1 MTDALQEQLQDRRVK
16 LQAAITQTGEDERLL
31 GLLREVDLALE
42 RAHEGTFG
50 LCEVCHE
57 AIEADRLAADP
68 LVTRCL
74 DHLTS
79 AEVRALEQDLQL
91 ASRVQRT
98 LLPPREFARD
108 GWELAY
114 HYAPIGVVSGDYC
127 DVVGPASDDG
137 GRVFFLLG
145 DISGK
150 GVAASM
156 LMAHL
161 HAAVRTL
168 LGIGLP
174 IDQVLGR
181 ANRLFCESTP
191 ASHYATLVCGGLTAS
206 GQVEI
211 GNAGHCPP
219 LLVRAGG
226 VTSLAA
232 TGLPVGMFCTAE
244 YAVSRLTLA
253 SGDALVL
260 YTDGLTEARNR
271 SDAEYGTERLQH
283 VLARHPVTGA
293 RDLVN
298 SCVNDLSAFLS
309 GAPRADDLTVMA
321 IRRI

>member
-1 MTDALQEQLQDRRVK
+1 MTDALQAQLQDRRVR
-16 LQAAITQTGEDERLL
+16 LQAAITETGEDERLA
-31 GLLREVDLALE
+31 GLLRDVDLALE
-42 RAHEGTFG
+42 RARDGTYG
-50 LCEVCHE
+50 LCEVCHDP
-57 AIEADRLAADP
+57 IEADRLTADP
-68 LVTRCL
+68 LITRCL

-79 AEVRALEQDLQL
+79 AEVRALEQDLEL

-98 LLPPREFARD
+98 LLPPRDLERD
-108 GWELAY
+108 GWEMAY

-174 IDQVLGR
+174 IDQVLAR
-181 ANRLFCESTP
+181 TNRLFCESTL

-206 GQVEI
+206 GQVELC
-211 GNAGHCPP
+211 NAGHCPP
-219 LLVRAGG
+219 LLVRAGEI
-226 VTSLAA
+226 TSLAA
-232 TGLPVGMFCTAE
+232 TGLPVGMFCTAD
-244 YAVSRLTLA
+244 YSVSRLTLA
-253 SGDALVL
+253 SGDTLVL
-260 YTDGLTEARNR
+260 YTDGLTESRNR
-271 SDAEYGTERLQH
+271 SDAEYGTERLLR
-283 VLARHPVTGA
+283 VLACHPAAGA

-309 GAPRADDLTVMA
+309 GKSRADDLTVMA

>member
-1 MTDALQEQLQDRRVK
+1 MTDALQAQLQDRRVR
-16 LQAAITQTGEDERLL
+16 LQAAITETGEDERLA
-31 GLLREVDLALE
+31 GLLRDVDLALE
-42 RAHEGTFG
+42 RARDGTYG
-50 LCEVCHE
+50 LCEVCHDS
-57 AIEADRLAADP
+57 IEADRLTADP
-68 LVTRCL
+68 LITRCL

-79 AEVRALEQDLQL
+79 AEVRALEQDLEL

-98 LLPPREFARD
+98 LLPPRDLARD
-108 GWELAY
+108 GWEMAY

-127 DVVGPASDDG
+127 DVVGPANDDG

-174 IDQVLGR
+174 IDQVLAR
-181 ANRLFCESTP
+181 TNRLFCESTL

-206 GQVEI
+206 GQVELC
-211 GNAGHCPP
+211 NAGHCPP
-219 LLVRAGG
+219 LLVRAGEI
-226 VTSLAA
+226 TSLAA
-232 TGLPVGMFCTAE
+232 TGLPVGMFCTAD
-244 YAVSRLTLA
+244 YSVSRLTLA
-253 SGDALVL
+253 SGDTLVL
-260 YTDGLTEARNR
+260 YTDGLTESRNR
-271 SDAEYGTERLQH
+271 SDAEYGTERLLR
-283 VLARHPVTGA
+283 VLACHPAAGA

-309 GAPRADDLTVMA
+309 GKSRADDLTVMA

>member
-1 MTDALQEQLQDRRVK
+1 MTDALQAQLQDRRVR
-16 LQAAITQTGEDERLL
+16 LQAAITETGEDERLL

-42 RAHEGTFG
+42 RARDGTYG
-50 LCEVCHE
+50 LCEVCHDS
-57 AIEADRLAADP
+57 IEADRLTTDP
-68 LVTRCL
+68 LITRCL

-79 AEVRALEQDLQL
+79 AEVRALEQDLEL

-98 LLPPREFARD
+98 LLPPRDLARD
-108 GWELAY
+108 GWEMAY
-114 HYAPIGVVSGDYC
+114 HYAPIGAVSGDYC

-174 IDQVLGR
+174 IDQVLAR
-181 ANRLFCESTP
+181 TNRLFCESTP
-191 ASHYATLVCGGLTAS
+191 ASRYATLVCGGLTAS
-206 GQVEI
+206 GQVELC
-211 GNAGHCPP
+211 NAGHCPP
-219 LLVRAGG
+219 LLVRAGE

-232 TGLPVGMFCTAE
+232 TGLPVGMFCTAD
-244 YAVSRLTLA
+244 YSVSRLTLA

-260 YTDGLTEARNR
+260 YTDGLTESRDR
-271 SDAEYGTERLQH
+271 SDAEYGTERLLR
-283 VLARHPVTGA
+283 VLARRQAAGA

-309 GAPRADDLTVMA
+309 GASRADDLTVMA

>member
-1 MTDALQEQLQDRRVK
+1 MTDALQAQLQDRRVR
-16 LQAAITQTGEDERLL
+16 LQTAITQTGEDERLL

-42 RAHEGTFG
+42 RARDGTYG

-57 AIEADRLAADP
+57 GIEADRLTADP
-68 LVTRCL
+68 LITRCL
-74 DHLTS
+74 DHLT
-79 AEVRALEQDLQL
+79 ADEVRALEQDLEL
-91 ASRVQRT
+91 ASRVQLT
-98 LLPPREFARD
+98 LLPPRDFARD
-108 GWELAY
+108 GWELSY
-114 HYAPIGVVSGDYC
+114 HYAPIGAVSGDYC

-174 IDQVLGR
+174 IDQVLAR

-191 ASHYATLVCGGLTAS
+191 ASHYATLVCGSLTAS
-206 GQVEI
+206 GQLELC
-211 GNAGHCPP
+211 NAGHCPP

-232 TGLPVGMFCTAE
+232 TGLPVGMFCTAD
-244 YAVSRLTLA
+244 YSVSRLALS
-253 SGDALVL
+253 SGDSLVL

-271 SDAEYGTERLQH
+271 ADVEYGTERLLQ
-283 VLARHPVTGA
+283 VLSERPAGGA

-298 SCVNDLSAFLS
+298 SCVRDLSAFLS
-309 GAPRADDLTVMA
+309 GAGRADDLTVMA
-321 IRRI
+321 IRRL

>member
-1 MTDALQEQLQDRRVK
+1 MTDALQAQLQDRRVR
-16 LQAAITQTGEDERLL
+16 LQAAITGTGEDERLL

-42 RAHEGTFG
+42 RARDGTYG
-50 LCEVCHE
+50 LCEVCHDS
-57 AIEADRLAADP
+57 IEADRLTADP
-68 LVTRCL
+68 LITRCL

-79 AEVRALEQDLQL
+79 AEVRALEQDLEL

-98 LLPPREFARD
+98 LLPPRDLERD
-108 GWELAY
+108 GWEMAY

-174 IDQVLGR
+174 IDQVLAR
-181 ANRLFCESTP
+181 TNRLFCESTL

-206 GQVEI
+206 GQVELC
-211 GNAGHCPP
+211 NAGHCPP
-219 LLVRAGG
+219 LLVRAGEI
-226 VTSLAA
+226 TSLAA
-232 TGLPVGMFCTAE
+232 TGLPVGMFCTAD
-244 YAVSRLTLA
+244 YSVSRLTLA
-253 SGDALVL
+253 SGDTLVL
-260 YTDGLTEARNR
+260 YTDGLTESRNR
-271 SDAEYGTERLQH
+271 SDAEYGTERLLR
-283 VLARHPVTGA
+283 VLACHPAAGA

-309 GAPRADDLTVMA
+309 GKSRADDLTVMA